1 MLDDLYS
8 MSIGFFD
15 MLNSVKVPNIENE
28 QIRQAVEDWLIDA
41 ETADEDKLRVKN
53 RNLLLVRI

>member
-15 MLNSVKVPNIENE
+15 MLNIVEVPNIENE

-41 ETADEDKLRVKN
+41 ETADEDKLRGKN